1 MERKLD
7 YRLVHKFI
15 RIAMRMYGYSSN
27 YDLFDR
33 DIGVEMSFYNSGDDI
48 QIYLS
53 KHKEIVCEIL
63 IDHEHLDRDA
73 EIRWKKRTEDS
84 YVISF
89 IDYMDIA
96 TGKVTYIDTDEE
108 E

>member
-15 RIAMRMYGYSSN
+15 RIAMRMYGYSNN
-27 YDLFDR
+27 YDLLDR
-33 DIGVEMSFYNSGDDI
+33 DTNVKMSFYSCGDDLH
-48 QIYLS
+48 IYLL
-53 KHKEIVCEIL
+53 KNEGIVCEIL
-63 IDHEHLDRDA
+63 IDHSHLDRNA
-73 EIRWKKRTEDS
+73 EIRWKKRTEDN
-84 YVISF
+84 YIISF

-96 TGKVTYIDTDEE
+96 TGNVTYIDTDEE